1 MLTVAR
7 FLRGFVRDTADRIV
21 ERDVALPLGGDA
33 IPATLFTPARGGP
46 HRGWVVLHGITV
58 PGRRHPT
65 LLKFARALA
74 STCGAVL
81 VPEIASWQRLEIDP
95 AAADRTIAAAA
106 RHLADDPEVSSGG
119 VGVVGFSFG
128 ATQALITATH
138 PDLRQVIRSVLG
150 FGGYCDL
157 GRTVRFMTTGE
168 HEWNGVRYATEPDP
182 YGRWIVAANYLTRA
196 RGYETAGAV
205 ARAAR
210 SLAAEAGYRFVYAG
224 DPIYDPLKAELR
236 AELAPAD
243 RELWDILA
251 PPCGQPVPRER
262 ARELADALVAGALSV
277 HPELDPRSVLGDL
290 DRRVFLAH
298 GRTDLLIPFSETLRL
313 RQHLPPGA
321 RPSVAITR
329 LFAHS
334 RAADRLRLHEYPLE
348 GYRCYRLLGA
358 ALR

>member
-7 FLRGFVRDTADRIV
+7 FLRGFVRDPADRLV

-33 IPATLFTPARGGP
+33 IPATLFTPVRGGP

-74 STCGAVL
+74 STGGAVL
-81 VPEIASWQRLEIDP
+81 VPEIASWRRLEIDP

-106 RHLADDPEVSSGG
+106 RHLADDPAVSSGG

-128 ATQALITATH
+128 ATQALITAAH
-138 PDLRQVIRSVLG
+138 PELRQVIRSVLA

-157 GRTVRFMTTGE
+157 VRTVRFMMTGE
-168 HEWNGVRYATEPDP
+168 HAWDGVRYAADPDP

-196 RGYETAGAV
+196 QGYETAGAV

-210 SLAAEAGYRFVYAG
+210 ALAAEVGRRFVYAG
-224 DPIYDPLKAELR
+224 DQIYDPLKVELR
-236 AELAPAD
+236 AELEPAD
-243 RELWDILA
+243 REVWDLLA
-251 PPCGQPVPRER
+251 PPSGQPAPAEPAR
-262 ARELADALVAGALSV
+262 ALADALVTAAMSV
-277 HPELDPRSVLGDL
+277 HPQLDPRSVLGDL
-290 DRRVFLAH
+290 DRKVFLAH

-313 RQHLPPGA
+313 RQHLPPA
-321 RPSVAITR
+321 SSPTVAITR

-348 GYRCYRLLGA
+348 GYRYYRLLSA